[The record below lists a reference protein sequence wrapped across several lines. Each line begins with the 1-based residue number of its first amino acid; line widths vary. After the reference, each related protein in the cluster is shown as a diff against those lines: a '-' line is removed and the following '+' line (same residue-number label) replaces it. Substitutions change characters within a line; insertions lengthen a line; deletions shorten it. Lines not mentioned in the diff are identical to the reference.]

1 MAQTLDTLLSEFNQY
16 KQEFQSQAQKKFKE
30 YFIGFWEKNP
40 AVKAVI
46 WTQYAPY
53 FNDGDPC
60 TFKVHTADFTNA
72 EGDDLSDISLGGEYY
87 GENESIWCDYQSGGT
102 WHLPKP
108 DGVDEESTEQ
118 LSGLIRSS
126 EMKSV
131 MEMMFGSDSK
141 VIATREGFQV
151 ENISGEHD

>member
-72 EGDDLSDISLGGEYY
+72 EGDDLSDISLWGEYY
-87 GENESIWCDYQSGGT
+87 GENESIWCDYQFGGT
-102 WHLPKP
+102 WGLPKS

>member
-16 KQEFQSQAQKKFKE
+16 KQEFQSQAQEKFKE
-30 YFIGFWEKNP
+30 YFIEFWGKNP
-40 AVKAVI
+40 AIKAVI

-60 TFKVHTADFTNA
+60 TFRVNAANFTNA
-72 EGDDLSDISLGGEYY
+72 EGDDLSDVSRGGEYE
-87 GENESIWCDYQSGGT
+87 GENESIWCDYHFGGT
-102 WHLPKP
+102 WGLPKP
-108 DGVDEESTEQ
+108 DGVDEESTKQ

-126 EMKSV
+126 EMESV

-151 ENISGEHD
+151 EDISGEHD

>member
-30 YFIGFWEKNP
+30 YFIEFWEKNP

-53 FNDGDPC
+53 FNDSDPC
-60 TFKVHTADFTNA
+60 TFKVHTANFTNA
-72 EGDDLSDISLGGEYY
+72 EGDDLSDISLWGEYY
-87 GENESIWCDYQSGGT
+87 GENESIWCDYQFGGT
-102 WHLPKP
+102 RSLPKP

-126 EMKSV
+126 EMESV

-151 ENISGEHD
+151 EDISGEHD